1 MPRSLGYGR
10 SFLSRVTRAKH
21 SRWTRAYTD
30 LVYQPMLEVMA
41 YLRANGYKTYIVTG
55 TDPGLERLRKTRL
68 L

>member
-1 MPRSLGYGR
+1 
-10 SFLSRVTRAKH
+10 
-21 SRWTRAYTD
+21 
-30 LVYQPMLEVMA
+30 MLEVMA